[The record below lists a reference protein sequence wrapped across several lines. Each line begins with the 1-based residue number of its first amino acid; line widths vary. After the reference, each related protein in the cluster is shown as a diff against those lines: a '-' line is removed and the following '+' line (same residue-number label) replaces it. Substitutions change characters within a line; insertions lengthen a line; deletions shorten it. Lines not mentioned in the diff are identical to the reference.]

1 MVSLTASGSLL
12 RRPRALA
19 PGDRVAVVAPASAF
33 DRRDLDLGLSELQSL
48 GFQPVLDDSV
58 YLRTGYVAGDARTR
72 AAALKQAWADDTVSA
87 VMAARGGYGSV
98 QLLPY
103 LDPAQFSAKVFV
115 GSSDLTSLQTWL
127 IQRAGVVTFHGPM
140 PAGRFGRGAEGYDRD
155 VFVRALTR
163 TEPLGEL
170 PAPGL
175 ETLVPGEAAGML
187 VGGTLTQ
194 LTASLGT
201 PYAFDPPTGAVL
213 FLEDVGERPYR
224 LDRLITQLALSGRLA
239 RVAAVV
245 LGTFPGCDEPGGE
258 YTARQTLT
266 AAFAQFHGPV
276 VFGLPAGHV
285 DGPALT
291 LPLGV
296 QARIVATA
304 TPRVIIEEAAVS

>member
-1 MVSLTASGSLL
+1 MTLGVSTQLQ
-12 RRPRALA
+12 RPRALA
-19 PGDRVAVVAPASAF
+19 AGDRIAVVAPASAF
-33 DRRDLDLGLSELQSL
+33 DPRDLDLGVSELRSL
-48 GFQPVLDDSV
+48 GFEPVFDETV
-58 YLRTGYVAGDARTR
+58 FLRTGYLAGDARTR
-72 AAALKQAWADDTVSA
+72 ASALKQAWADDGVSA

-103 LDPAQFSAKVFV
+103 LDPDQFGAKVFV
-115 GSSDLTSLQTWL
+115 GSSDLTSLQIWL
-127 IQRAGVVTFHGPM
+127 IQRARTVTFHGPM
-140 PAGRFGRGAEGYDRD
+140 PAGRFGRGAAGYDRD

-170 PAPGL
+170 PAPAL
-175 ETLVPGEAAGML
+175 ETLVPGEATGVL

-194 LTASLGT
+194 LAASLGT

-224 LDRLITQLALSGRLA
+224 LDRLVTQLALSGRLA
-239 RVAAVV
+239 RVAAIV

-258 YTARQTLT
+258 YTARQTLAT
-266 AAFAQFHGPV
+266 AFAQFHGPV

-296 QARIVATA
+296 QARVVATGA
-304 TPRVIIEEAAVS
+304 PRVIIEEAAVS